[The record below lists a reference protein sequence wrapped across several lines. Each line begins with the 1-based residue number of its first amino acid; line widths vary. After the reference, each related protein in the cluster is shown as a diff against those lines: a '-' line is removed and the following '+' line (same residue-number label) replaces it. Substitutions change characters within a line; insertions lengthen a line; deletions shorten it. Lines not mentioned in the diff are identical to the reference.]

1 MIDKFYNLNKNV
13 QSALLIVLFFVG
25 FFTMFNKGL
34 VLALIPWAIL
44 VYLNYKLNGKEG
56 LHILPLISAA
66 IVLYSLLIAIDKH
79 KHLSDWEGVVSF
91 FGWVIFLGSAF
102 AIKVLGLFSS
112 SPADAVL
119 GKEYIHDLNN
129 ISSFPNMKHQEG
141 GYTFSTISEIKNFT
155 NQGILIDNF
164 NYYPLVEK
172 YVRDTKYLE
181 EAKKISINLN
191 PINFTRTFLI
201 FGAMG
206 SGKTEFFHSIINQ
219 NGFNRKLIHDIK
231 GDFVEKW
238 YDSEKDFI
246 FNPYDTRGVN
256 WDIWKELDENAS
268 LVESFIGNL
277 LESQSEEKDF
287 FTSSA
292 KRVIIDFFMK
302 INYTKK
308 DSTSEEKWVYLNDEI
323 ENYKKEA
330 DGDKTKGSI
339 YQTMELVIELFTY
352 MAWHSRQNKK
362 SFTIKQFLNGNG
374 TLYLLNNSSVSTKL
388 TPLFTGFVS
397 LFTEILLSQ
406 ADTKDNL
413 TLMLLDEYLSMKFEK
428 QTRLKLLTQVRS
440 KGGCLMLG
448 LQFLPKHD
456 KEHQQLLDSSAF
468 GKLIFQLNDNET
480 ISHIINSIS
489 DITYVSYSEGTST
502 NTSSSGGIATGSS
515 GGSSSNYSEKSKKLL
530 STEHLQ
536 SMPKYSHLSIFASD
550 KILYLGYTPPVNNLT
565 VKNKNFDMLKQDEYY
580 KSKYDIAHG
589 KDDKEQL
596 DEIEREISKLE
607 SELYLEE
614 EK

>member
-13 QSALLIVLFFVG
+13 QLALFVVLFLAG
-25 FFTMFNKGL
+25 FFTVFNKGL
-34 VLALIPWAIL
+34 VLALIPWSIFL
-44 VYLNYKLNGKEG
+44 YLKFKLDGKEG
-56 LHILPLISAA
+56 LVLGLLPIAGV
-66 IVLYSLLIAIDKH
+66 IVLYSGLIAIDKH
-79 KHLSDWEGVVSF
+79 KHLSDGEGVIAF
-91 FGWVIFLGSAF
+91 FGWALISMYALAVKLGYFDNSTT
-102 AIKVLGLFSS
+102 
-112 SPADAVL
+112 DAVL
-119 GKEYIHDLNN
+119 GKKYIEDLNN

-141 GYTFSTISEIKNFT
+141 GYTFSTISEIKNFS
-155 NQGILIDNF
+155 NHGILIDNF

-181 EAKKISINLN
+181 ESKKISINLN

-277 LESQSEEKDF
+277 LESQAEEKDF

-388 TPLFTGFVS
+388 TPLFTGFIS

-406 ADTKDNL
+406 TDTKDNL

-456 KEHQQLLDSSAF
+456 KEHQQLLDSSAY

-536 SMPKYSHLSIFASD
+536 SMPKYSHLSIFSSD

-580 KSKYDIAHG
+580 KLKYNLDHN
-589 KDDKEQL
+589 KDDEEQL

-607 SELYLEE
+607 NELYLEE
-614 EK
+614 QK

>member
-13 QSALLIVLFFVG
+13 QLALFVVLFLAG
-25 FFTMFNKGL
+25 FFTVFNKGL
-34 VLALIPWAIL
+34 VLALIPWSIFL
-44 VYLNYKLNGKEG
+44 YLKFKLDGKEG
-56 LHILPLISAA
+56 LVLGLLPIAGV
-66 IVLYSLLIAIDKH
+66 IVLYSGLIAIDKH
-79 KHLSDWEGVVSF
+79 KHLSDGEGVIAF
-91 FGWVIFLGSAF
+91 FGWALISMYALAVKLGYFDNSTT
-102 AIKVLGLFSS
+102 
-112 SPADAVL
+112 DAVL
-119 GKEYIHDLNN
+119 GKKYIEDLNN

-141 GYTFSTISEIKNFT
+141 GYTFSTISEIKNFS
-155 NQGILIDNF
+155 NHGILIDNF

-181 EAKKISINLN
+181 ESKKISINLN

-277 LESQSEEKDF
+277 LESQAEEKDF

-388 TPLFTGFVS
+388 TPLFTGFIS

-406 ADTKDNL
+406 TDTKDNL

-456 KEHQQLLDSSAF
+456 KEHQQLLDSSAY

-515 GGSSSNYSEKSKKLL
+515 GGTSSNYSEKSKKLL

-536 SMPKYSHLSIFASD
+536 SMPKYSHLSIFSSD

-580 KSKYDIAHG
+580 KSKYNLDHS
-589 KDDKEQL
+589 KDDEEQL

-607 SELYLEE
+607 NELYLEE
-614 EK
+614 

>member
-13 QSALLIVLFFVG
+13 QLALFVVLFLAG
-25 FFTMFNKGL
+25 FFTVFNKGL
-34 VLALIPWAIL
+34 VLALIPWSIFL
-44 VYLNYKLNGKEG
+44 YLKFKLDGKEG
-56 LHILPLISAA
+56 LVLGLLPISGV
-66 IVLYSLLIAIDKH
+66 IVLYSGLIAIDKH
-79 KHLSDWEGVVSF
+79 KHLSDWEGVIAF
-91 FGWVIFLGSAF
+91 FGWALISMYALAVKLGYFENSTT
-102 AIKVLGLFSS
+102 
-112 SPADAVL
+112 DAVL
-119 GKEYIHDLNN
+119 GKKYIDDLNN

-141 GYTFSTISEIKNFT
+141 GYTFSTISEIKNFS
-155 NQGILIDNF
+155 NHGILIDNF

-277 LESQSEEKDF
+277 LESQAEEKDF

-388 TPLFTGFVS
+388 TPLFTGFIS

-456 KEHQQLLDSSAF
+456 KEHQQLLDSSAY

-536 SMPKYSHLSIFASD
+536 SMPKYSHLSIFSSD

-580 KSKYDIAHG
+580 KSKYNLDHS
-589 KDDKEQL
+589 KDDEEQL

-607 SELYLEE
+607 NELYLEE
-614 EK
+614 QK

>member
-1 MIDKFYNLNKNV
+1 MMEKFYSLNKNI
-13 QSALLIVLFFVG
+13 QLTLIVVLFIIG
-25 FFTMFNKGL
+25 FFTVFNK
-34 VLALIPWAIL
+34 ALILSLIPFSIFAYLKFKLDGKDGLFRGLMYISMVIA
-44 VYLNYKLNGKEG
+44 VYSMLSSLGKG
-56 LHILPLISAA
+56 HR
-66 IVLYSLLIAIDKH
+66 H
-79 KHLSDWEGVVSF
+79 SDWEGVLIF
-91 FGWVIFLGSAF
+91 FGWVGMIISAIAMKIGYF
-102 AIKVLGLFSS
+102 EKST
-112 SPADAVL
+112 ADSVL
-119 GKEYIHDLNN
+119 GKEYVDDLDNV
-129 ISSFPNMKHQEG
+129 SSFPNMKNQEG
-141 GYTFSTISEIKNFT
+141 GYIFSTISEIKKFSSP
-155 NQGILIDNF
+155 GILVDNF

-172 YVRDTKYLE
+172 YVKDKKDLE
-181 EAKKISINLN
+181 KAKETTINLE

-219 NGFNRKLIHDIK
+219 DGFNRKLIHDLK

-238 YDSEKDFI
+238 YDGEKDFI

-256 WDIWKELDENAS
+256 WDIWEELNENTA

-277 LESQSEEKDF
+277 LESQAEEKDF

-302 INYTKK
+302 VNYTKN
-308 DSTSEEKWVYLNDEI
+308 DATSEEKWEYLNNEI

-352 MAWHSRQNKK
+352 MAWHSKQNKK
-362 SFTIKQFLNGNG
+362 SFTVKQFLEGNG

-388 TPLFTGFVS
+388 TPLFTGFIS

-406 ADTKDNL
+406 SDTKENL
-413 TLMLLDEYLSMKFEK
+413 TLMLLDEYLSMHFEK

-456 KEHQQLLDSSAF
+456 KEHQQLLDSSAY

-480 ISHIINSIS
+480 VTHIINSIS
-489 DITYVSYSEGTST
+489 DITYVAYSGGSSS
-502 NTSSSGGIATGSS
+502 NTSSSGGLATGSS

-536 SMPKYSHLSIFASD
+536 SMPKYSHLSIFSSE
-550 KILYLGYTPPVNNLT
+550 KILYLGYTRPVENLT
-565 VKNKNFDMLKQDEYY
+565 VKNKNFNLLKQDDYY
-580 KSKYDIAHG
+580 KSKYV
-589 KDDKEQL
+589 
-596 DEIEREISKLE
+596 E
-607 SELYLEE
+607 STPDEE
-614 EK
+614 ELNNIEKEIAELEADLKE